1 MLLKP
6 RRLNTTIAALF
17 MIGSTGFA
25 VGSVPAYASAV
36 GAVAD
41 AVTFFVA
48 SIFFTSA
55 SFGQLLQSQSPA
67 MAAMGDARDDERQA
81 VRWRAFLPH
90 DRSWLAAATQFPGTL
105 FFNATTFWAIAQGLG
120 PRQYDRVVWR
130 PDFFGSILFL
140 VSSVYAILALGPFLS
155 FRPRFAGWRIAW
167 LNMAGSIAFMASAL
181 ASFVL
186 PRTEAA
192 VSPAWADGG
201 TFVGAV
207 CFLAGA
213 WLTIP
218 AFRRASIDDRG
229 PRATDRGR
237 TPPSP
242 RRTPGRR

>member
-41 AVTFFVA
+41 AVTFFMA

-67 MAAMGDARDDERQA
+67 LAATGDARDDERQA
-81 VRWRAFLPH
+81 VRWRAWLPH

-105 FFNATTFWAIAQGLG
+105 FFNATTFWAMVQGLSPG
-120 PRQYDRVVWR
+120 QYDRVGGDPTSSARSSSSCRARTPSWR
-130 PDFFGSILFL
+130 WGRS
-140 VSSVYAILALGPFLS
+140 VSL
-155 FRPRFAGWRIAW
+155 RPRSAGWRIAW

-186 PRTEAA
+186 PRTGAA

-218 AFRRASIDDRG
+218 AFRPAVPMAIDDSTR
-229 PRATDRGR
+229 
-237 TPPSP
+237 
-242 RRTPGRR
+242 